1 MFWFGLLLGMSA
13 GIILT
18 ALITVIGETDRAYD
32 AYQEGYDI
40 GFYEAMSLKGDKNG
54 KANKV

>member
-13 GIILT
+13 GIILM
-18 ALITVIGETDRAYD
+18 AIVTVIGDNDRLQD

-40 GFYEAMSLKGDKNG
+40 GFYEAMSLKGERNG
-54 KANKV
+54 KENKI

>member
-13 GIILT
+13 GIILM
-18 ALITVIGETDRAYD
+18 AIVTVIGDNDLLQD

-40 GFYEAMSLKGDKNG
+40 GFYEAMSLKGDQNG

>member
-13 GIILT
+13 GIILMGI
-18 ALITVIGETDRAYD
+18 LTVIGETDRVED
-32 AYQEGYDI
+32 AYLEGYDI

>member
-13 GIILT
+13 GIILM
-18 ALITVIGETDRAYD
+18 AVIMAIGENDRVED

-40 GFYEAMSLKGDKNG
+40 GFYEAMSLKGDRNG
-54 KANKV
+54 KAYKV